1 MIWIIVII
9 QAIAIVRLWIVVDYL
24 IEWIDKLGDD
34 LLGLDKLQQKI
45 IDSNKQRIES
55 LERRPHLHR
64 TGE

>member
-9 QAIAIVRLWIVVDYL
+9 QAVAIVRLWIVVDYL

-45 IDSNKQRIES
+45 IDSNKQRIEA
-55 LERRPHLHR
+55 LEHR
-64 TGE
+64 

>member
-9 QAIAIVRLWIVVDYL
+9 QVIAIIRLWAVVDYL
-24 IEWIDKLGDD
+24 IDWIDQLGDD
-34 LLGLDKLQQKI
+34 LLELDKLQQKI
-45 IDSNKQRIES
+45 IDSNKQRIEA

>member
-24 IEWIDKLGDD
+24 IEWIDKLGDN

-45 IDSNKQRIES
+45 IDSNKQRIEA
-55 LERRPHLHR
+55 LERR
-64 TGE
+64 

>member
-34 LLGLDKLQQKI
+34 LLGLDKLQQQI
-45 IDSNKQRIES
+45 IDSNKRRIEA
-55 LERRPHLHR
+55 LERR
-64 TGE
+64 

>member
-45 IDSNKQRIES
+45 IDSNKRRIEA
-55 LERRPHLHR
+55 LELRPNLHR

>member
-9 QAIAIVRLWIVVDYL
+9 QAIAIVRLWAVVDYL

-45 IDSNKQRIES
+45 IDSNKQRIEA
-55 LERRPHLHR
+55 LERR
-64 TGE
+64 

>member
-34 LLGLDKLQQKI
+34 LLGLDKFQQQI
-45 IDSNKQRIES
+45 IDSNKQRIEA
-55 LERRPHLHR
+55 LERR
-64 TGE
+64 

>member
-9 QAIAIVRLWIVVDYL
+9 QAVAIVKLWMVVDYL

-34 LLGLDKLQQKI
+34 LLGLDKLQQQI
-45 IDSNKQRIES
+45 IDSNKRRIEA
-55 LERRPHLHR
+55 LELRPHLHR

>member
-24 IEWIDKLGDD
+24 IEWIDKLGDE

-45 IDSNKQRIES
+45 IDSNKQRIEA
-55 LERRPHLHR
+55 LER
-64 TGE
+64 

>member
-9 QAIAIVRLWIVVDYL
+9 QTIAIVKLWMVVDYL

-34 LLGLDKLQQKI
+34 LLGLDKLQQQI
-45 IDSNKQRIES
+45 IDSNKRRIEA
-55 LERRPHLHR
+55 LELRPHIHR

>member
-9 QAIAIVRLWIVVDYL
+9 QAIAIVRLWAVVDYL

-45 IDSNKQRIES
+45 IDSNKQRIEA
-55 LERRPHLHR
+55 LERRPHTHR

>member
-9 QAIAIVRLWIVVDYL
+9 QAIAIVRLWVVVDYL

-45 IDSNKQRIES
+45 IDSNKRRIEA
-55 LERRPHLHR
+55 LERR
-64 TGE
+64 

>member
-34 LLGLDKLQQKI
+34 LLGLDKLQQQI
-45 IDSNKQRIES
+45 IDSNKRRIEA
-55 LERRPHLHR
+55 LER
-64 TGE
+64 